1 MMKLKTIFILIIL
14 CILCSSCTKKE
25 TIVQKIDEELHKES
39 QFDEE
44 FYHKVNRYFSMN
56 RGAYTLNDDPYYVFF
71 QPYRVENDDKVMSLK
86 IYMIDNYNSDYYLEY
101 SCIYKDSLVIKEK
114 YVTNN
119 YINYDKNRRIISI
132 QSENGK
138 STEYEYL
145 CDYEENTYIRK
156 DDKGYKI
163 IIKKM
168 DNGYELTEIF
178 NSDPTVY
185 RYYYDNE
192 KLIKR
197 ERISDISKYTYEY
210 RYLDNRI
217 VQREMFEMQNN
228 IKYRFE
234 EIYFCKD
241 GKIEILYHKDDI
253 NSERKILLSEFDQY
267 NNWCLAE
274 EYRDGKFYAKYK
286 RVFEYIE

>member
-1 MMKLKTIFILIIL
+1 MKIKTLIIL
-14 CILCSSCTKKE
+14 VFCVILSSCTKKE
-25 TIVQKIDEELHKES
+25 IIDEIQVIEIPEVKS
-39 QFDEE
+39 SFDEE

-145 CDYEENTYIRK
+145 CDYEDNTYIRK

-234 EIYFCKD
+234 EIYFCED

-286 RVFEYIE
+286 REFEYIE

>member
-1 MMKLKTIFILIIL
+1 MKIKTLIIL
-14 CILCSSCTKKE
+14 VFCVILSSCTKKE
-25 TIVQKIDEELHKES
+25 IIDEIQVIEIPEAKS
-39 QFDEE
+39 SFDEE

-228 IKYRFE
+228 IKYSFE
-234 EIYFCKD
+234 EIYFCED

>member
-1 MMKLKTIFILIIL
+1 MKIKTLIIL
-14 CILCSSCTKKE
+14 VFCVILSSCTKKE
-25 TIVQKIDEELHKES
+25 IIDEIQVIEIPEVKS
-39 QFDEE
+39 SFDEE

-145 CDYEENTYIRK
+145 CDYEDNTYIRK

-234 EIYFCKD
+234 EIYFCED

>member
-1 MMKLKTIFILIIL
+1 MKIQTAIILIFCVIL
-14 CILCSSCTKKE
+14 SGCTKKE
-25 TIVQKIDEELHKES
+25 IIDEIQVIEIPEAKS
-39 QFDEE
+39 SFDEE

-234 EIYFCKD
+234 EIYFCED